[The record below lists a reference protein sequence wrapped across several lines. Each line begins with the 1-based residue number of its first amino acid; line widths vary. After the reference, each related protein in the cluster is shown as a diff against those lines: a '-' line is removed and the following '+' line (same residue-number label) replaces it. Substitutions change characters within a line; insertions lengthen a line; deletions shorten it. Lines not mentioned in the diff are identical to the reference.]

1 MNAPVKVALCVRTE
15 DLPYDYQM
23 AYLKLNHPR
32 VLPIDEGV
40 FDVPTQLVD
49 RAICETNEAYK
60 QLLPYIVVT
69 NPEYKIFSYYRG
81 GAGQEA
87 RLHGAI
93 SIGIGGHV
101 DLLPQS
107 GGSVALYGILNAE
120 AGRELFEEIGVPA
133 LDHDFDFTGVIV
145 DPTNA
150 VGRVHSGLL
159 TRYHLTDFDM
169 LILEEG
175 MIEQGQFRSIY
186 ELRQPEIYDRLENWS
201 KAVVDHLSIDPT
213 K

>member
-1 MNAPVKVALCVRTE
+1 MNAPVKVALCINRAN
-15 DLPYDYQM
+15 LPTFYNV
-23 AYLKLNHPR
+23 AYINATKPKVYSIMDSL
-32 VLPIDEGV
+32 
-40 FDVPTQLVD
+40 FDQPTGLMD
-49 RAICETNEAYK
+49 RAFCETDEDYK
-60 QLLPYIVVT
+60 QFLPYIVVT

-81 GAGQEA
+81 GAGEES

-101 DLLPQS
+101 D
-107 GGSVALYGILNAE
+107 VAPPNPGAAHLKVTLELE
-120 AGRELFEEIGVPA
+120 AHRELFEEIGVVTKD
-133 LDHDFDFTGVIV
+133 LIDFTGVII

-150 VGRVHSGLL
+150 VGRVHLGLL
-159 TRYHLTDFDM
+159 TRVHLTDRDM
-169 LILEEG
+169 LTLEDG
-175 MIEQGQFRSIY
+175 MIEQGQFRTLT